1 MDAALKV
8 ASESE
13 FDALMGP
20 RNRAAEIRK
29 RYQEVK
35 TEFQTTVCENC
46 GTKRTQPS
54 WDMDAPAMVHK
65 LGGLYRHFYLPNYS
79 VPNFHIHATLAS
91 STFEKDAD
99 SAHREADLQVVCAI
113 FLMLLSLRFQES
125 IFHLGLE
132 RALEACEQAIVN
144 LRPQREQS

>member
-1 MDAALKV
+1 LEAALKV

-29 RYQEVK
+29 RYQDVK

-91 STFEKDAD
+91 STFEGCRFCPSGSRPSSCLRHLSDA
-99 SAHREADLQVVCAI
+99 SFVAISGINIPPGVREGAGSV
-113 FLMLLSLRFQES
+113 
-125 IFHLGLE
+125 
-132 RALEACEQAIVN
+132 RASIVN